1 MPCLLREPFDLL
13 VLYPSQDTDTRTCHA
28 SHLSSWRGSILSLE
42 RGTPLGPLCDFLID
56 DRNAAEAGNSFVEK
70 LDAQCALLEAILLK
84 APHLRAQCAAPP
96 APNSRLPSDFIMHA
110 HCTLTGSLG

>member
-1 MPCLLREPFDLL
+1 MR
-13 VLYPSQDTDTRTCHA
+13 R
-28 SHLSSWRGSILSLE
+28 ILSL
-42 RGTPLGPLCDFLID
+42 RGETPLGPLCDFLID

-96 APNSRLPSDFIMHA
+96 APNRVCHLTSE
-110 HCTLTGSLG
+110 CTLTAP